1 MRQSV
6 RTVNKLAHFWSE
18 TRNTQWHEIKGAGKK
33 NLKATNESYSGNV
46 SNQDTTSKQ
55 HHSRTE
61 ITTKNTIDHMLSEQD
76 FFFFF
81 FHTCHIPGAWSISE
95 CCPNSI
101 RISSWLRRNFHCG
114 ERRSHRVLYP
124 YIRSGLI
131 PAMWRLFLYW
141 ISPGL
146 HLLNTNTESW
156 HLLQNIL
163 LGMTCWKRNQ
173 NVSRHLAACQLP
185 QLVKCGS
192 SVFPGIYKD

>member
-6 RTVNKLAHFWSE
+6 RTVTKLAHFWSE

-61 ITTKNTIDHMLSEQD
+61 ITTKNTIDHMLSEQY

-124 YIRSGLI
+124 YIRSGLF
-131 PAMWRLFLYW
+131 PAMWRLFY
-141 ISPGL
+141 IESVPGC
-146 HLLNTNTESW
+146 
-156 HLLQNIL
+156 I
-163 LGMTCWKRNQ
+163 
-173 NVSRHLAACQLP
+173 
-185 QLVKCGS
+185 
-192 SVFPGIYKD
+192 F